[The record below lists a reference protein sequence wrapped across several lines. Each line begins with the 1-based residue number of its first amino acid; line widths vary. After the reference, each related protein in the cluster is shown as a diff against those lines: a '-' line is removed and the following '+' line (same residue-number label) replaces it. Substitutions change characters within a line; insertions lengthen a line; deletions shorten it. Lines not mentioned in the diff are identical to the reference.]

1 MSEVNDINLNK
12 KIKEEMTD
20 YWSSR
25 AEIFNELKIQ
35 ELNSDMRG
43 RWLKELQTYLPA
55 KKGLKILDIGTGTG
69 FFCFL
74 LGAEGH
80 DLTGIDLTEKMI
92 LEARKSSAIL
102 GIPAEFYVMDA
113 EMPDFPDNSFDA
125 IVTRN
130 VAWTLPD
137 LKKAYENWHN
147 LLKEDGVLINFDGD
161 YSRENDQQELPENHA
176 HSKITQ
182 EQWSAYEHLKT
193 ELRPISNPRP
203 AWDVQ
208 LLKSAGFKEIRLDEQ
223 VGDRIYSEINQFYNP
238 TPIFT
243 IAAGK

>member
-1 MSEVNDINLNK
+1 MIQENDKSFNE
-12 KIKEEMTD
+12 KIKEEVTD
-20 YWSSR
+20 YWTSR

-43 RWLKELQTYLPA
+43 RWLEELQKYLPA
-55 KKGLKILDIGTGTG
+55 RKGLKILDIGTGTG

-74 LGAEGH
+74 LAAEGH

-92 LEARKSSAIL
+92 LEARKTSKIL
-102 GIPAEFYVMDA
+102 GIPAAFYVMDA
-113 EMPDFPDNSFDA
+113 EMPEFADHSFDA

-137 LKKAYENWHN
+137 LSKAYENWHR
-147 LLKEDGVLINFDGD
+147 LLKKDGVLINFDGD
-161 YSRENDQQELPENHA
+161 YSREDEQQKLPENHA
-176 HSKITQ
+176 HAKITQ
-182 EQWSAYEHLKT
+182 EQWNAYEHLKT

-203 AWDVQ
+203 EWDVK
-208 LLKSAGFKEIRLDEQ
+208 LLKSAGFKEIILDKQ

-243 IAAGK
+243 IAAKK

>member
-1 MSEVNDINLNK
+1 MIQVNDKSFNE
-12 KIKEEMTD
+12 KIKEEVTD
-20 YWSSR
+20 YWTSR

-43 RWLKELQTYLPA
+43 RWLEELQKYLPA
-55 KKGLKILDIGTGTG
+55 RKGLKILDIGTGTG

-74 LGAEGH
+74 LAAEGH

-92 LEARKSSAIL
+92 LEARKTSKIL
-102 GIPAEFYVMDA
+102 GIPAAFYVMDA
-113 EMPDFPDNSFDA
+113 EMPEFADHSFDA

-137 LKKAYENWHN
+137 LSKAYENWHR
-147 LLKEDGVLINFDGD
+147 LLKKDGVLINFDGD
-161 YSRENDQQELPENHA
+161 YSREDEQQKLPENHA
-176 HSKITQ
+176 HAKITQ
-182 EQWSAYEHLKT
+182 EQWNAYEHLKT

-203 AWDVQ
+203 EWDVK
-208 LLKSAGFKEIRLDEQ
+208 LLKSAGFKEIILDKQ

-243 IAAGK
+243 IAAKK

>member
-1 MSEVNDINLNK
+1 MIQVNDKSFNE
-12 KIKEEMTD
+12 KIKEEVTD
-20 YWSSR
+20 YWTSR
-25 AEIFNELKIQ
+25 AEIFNELKMQ

-43 RWLKELQTYLPA
+43 RWLEELQKYLPA
-55 KKGLKILDIGTGTG
+55 RKGLKILDIGTGTG

-74 LGAEGH
+74 LAAEGH

-92 LEARKSSAIL
+92 LEARKTSEIL
-102 GIPAEFYVMDA
+102 GIPAAFYVMDA
-113 EMPDFPDNSFDA
+113 EMPGFADESFDA

-137 LKKAYENWHN
+137 LSKAYEKWHR
-147 LLKEDGVLINFDGD
+147 LLKTGGVLVNFDGD
-161 YSRENDQQELPENHA
+161 YSREAEQQKLPENHA
-176 HSKITQ
+176 HAKITQ
-182 EQWSAYEHLKT
+182 EQWNAYEHLKT

-203 AWDVQ
+203 AWDVK
-208 LLKSAGFKEIRLDEQ
+208 LLKSAGFKEIILDEQ

-243 IAAGK
+243 IAAKK

>member
-1 MSEVNDINLNK
+1 MTQVNNKSLNET
-12 KIKEEMTD
+12 IKEEVTD

-43 RWLKELQTYLPA
+43 RWLEELQKYLPA
-55 KKGLKILDIGTGTG
+55 RKGLKILDIGTGTG

-74 LGAEGH
+74 LAAEGH

-102 GIPAEFYVMDA
+102 GIPAAFYVMDA
-113 EMPDFPDNSFDA
+113 EMPELADHSFDA

-137 LKKAYENWHN
+137 LSKAYEKWHR
-147 LLKEDGVLINFDGD
+147 LLKKDGVLINFDGD
-161 YSRENDQQELPENHA
+161 YSRENEQQKLPENHA
-176 HSKITQ
+176 HAKITQ

-208 LLKSAGFKEIRLDEQ
+208 LLKSAGFKEIMLDEQ
-223 VGDRIYSEINQFYNP
+223 VGDRIYIEINQFYNP

-243 IAAGK
+243 IAARK

>member
-1 MSEVNDINLNK
+1 MIQVNDKSFNE
-12 KIKEEMTD
+12 KIKEEVTD
-20 YWSSR
+20 YWTSR

-43 RWLKELQTYLPA
+43 RWLEELQKYLPA
-55 KKGLKILDIGTGTG
+55 RKGLKILDIGTGTG

-74 LGAEGH
+74 LAAEGH

-92 LEARKSSAIL
+92 LEARKTSKIL
-102 GIPAEFYVMDA
+102 GIPAAFYVMDA
-113 EMPDFPDNSFDA
+113 EMPEFADNSFDA

-137 LKKAYENWHN
+137 LRKAYEKWHC
-147 LLKEDGVLINFDGD
+147 LLKKDGVLINFDGD
-161 YSRENDQQELPENHA
+161 YSREDEQQKLPENHA
-176 HSKITQ
+176 HAKITQ
-182 EQWSAYEHLKT
+182 EQWNAYEHLKT
-193 ELRPISNPRP
+193 ELRPVSNPRP

-208 LLKSAGFKEIRLDEQ
+208 LLKSAGFKDIMLDEQ
-223 VGDRIYSEINQFYNP
+223 VGERIYSEINQFYNP

-243 IAAGK
+243 IAAKK

>member
-1 MSEVNDINLNK
+1 MIQVNDKSFNE
-12 KIKEEMTD
+12 KIKEEVTD
-20 YWSSR
+20 YWTSR

-43 RWLKELQTYLPA
+43 RWLEELQKYLPA
-55 KKGLKILDIGTGTG
+55 RKGLKILDIGTGTG

-74 LGAEGH
+74 LAEEGH

-92 LEARKSSAIL
+92 LEARKTSKIL
-102 GIPAEFYVMDA
+102 GIPAAFYVMDA
-113 EMPDFPDNSFDA
+113 EMPEFADHSFDA

-137 LKKAYENWHN
+137 LSKAYENWHR
-147 LLKEDGVLINFDGD
+147 LLKKDGVLINFDGD
-161 YSRENDQQELPENHA
+161 YSREDEQQKLPENHA
-176 HSKITQ
+176 HAKITQ
-182 EQWSAYEHLKT
+182 EQWNAYEHLKT

-203 AWDVQ
+203 EWDVK
-208 LLKSAGFKEIRLDEQ
+208 LLKSAGFKEIILDKQ

-243 IAAGK
+243 IAAKK

>member
-1 MSEVNDINLNK
+1 MSEVNDTGFNK
-12 KIKEEMTD
+12 KIKDEVTD

-74 LGAEGH
+74 LAAEGY
-80 DLTGIDLTEKMI
+80 DMTGIDLTEKMI
-92 LEARKSSAIL
+92 LEARKTSAIL
-102 GIPAEFYVMDA
+102 EIPAEFYVMDA
-113 EMPDFPDNSFDA
+113 EMPDFADRSFDA

-137 LKKAYENWHN
+137 LKKAYEKWYN
-147 LLKEDGVLINFDGD
+147 LLKEDGVLINYDGD
-161 YSRENDQQELPENHA
+161 YSRESEQQKLPDNHA

-208 LLKSAGFKEIRLDEQ
+208 LLKSAGFKDITLDEQ
-223 VGDRIYSEINQFYNP
+223 VGGRIYREINEFYNP
-238 TPIFT
+238 TPIFAL
-243 IAAGK
+243 AARK

>member
-1 MSEVNDINLNK
+1 MTQVNDKSLNE
-12 KIKEEMTD
+12 KIKEEVTD

-25 AEIFNELKIQ
+25 AEKFNELKIQ
-35 ELNSDMRG
+35 ELNSAMRG
-43 RWLKELQTYLPA
+43 RWLEELQKYLPSR
-55 KKGLKILDIGTGTG
+55 KGLKILDIGTGTG

-74 LGAEGH
+74 LTVEGH
-80 DLTGIDLTEKMI
+80 NLTGIDLTEKMI
-92 LEARKSSAIL
+92 LEARKSSEIL
-102 GIPAEFYVMDA
+102 GIPAAFYVMDA
-113 EMPDFPDNSFDA
+113 EMPEFADNSFDA

-137 LKKAYENWHN
+137 LSKAYEKWYR
-147 LLKEDGVLINFDGD
+147 LLKKDGVLINFDGD
-161 YSRENDQQELPENHA
+161 YSREDEQQKLPENHA

-208 LLKSAGFKEIRLDEQ
+208 LLKSAGFKEIVLDEQ
-223 VGDRIYSEINQFYNP
+223 VGDRIYIEKNQFYNP

-243 IAAGK
+243 IAARK

>member
-1 MSEVNDINLNK
+1 MSEVNDINLVK
-12 KIKEEMTD
+12 RIKEEMTD

-25 AEIFNELKIQ
+25 AEMFNELKIQ

-130 VAWTLPD
+130 VTWTLPD
-137 LKKAYENWHN
+137 LKKAYEKWHS

-161 YSRENDQQELPENHA
+161 YSRENDQQKLPENHA

-208 LLKSAGFKEIRLDEQ
+208 LLKSAGFKDIVLDEQ
-223 VGDRIYSEINQFYNP
+223 VGGRIYCEINEFYNP
-238 TPIFT
+238 TPIFAIT
-243 IAAGK
+243 ARK

>member
-1 MSEVNDINLNK
+1 MIQVNVKSFNE
-12 KIKEEMTD
+12 KIKEEVTD
-20 YWSSR
+20 YWTSR

-43 RWLKELQTYLPA
+43 RWLEELQKYLPA
-55 KKGLKILDIGTGTG
+55 RKGLKILDIGTGTG

-74 LGAEGH
+74 LAAEGH

-92 LEARKSSAIL
+92 LEARKTSKIL
-102 GIPAEFYVMDA
+102 GIPAAFYVMDA
-113 EMPDFPDNSFDA
+113 EKPEFADNSFDA

-137 LKKAYENWHN
+137 LRKAYEKWHR
-147 LLKEDGVLINFDGD
+147 LLKKDGVLINFDGD
-161 YSRENDQQELPENHA
+161 YSREDEQQKLPENHA
-176 HSKITQ
+176 HAKITQ
-182 EQWSAYEHLKT
+182 EQWNAYEHLKT
-193 ELRPISNPRP
+193 ELRPVSNPRP

-208 LLKSAGFKEIRLDEQ
+208 LLKSAGFKDVMLDEQ
-223 VGDRIYSEINQFYNP
+223 VGERIYSEINQFYNP

-243 IAAGK
+243 IAAKK

>member
-1 MSEVNDINLNK
+1 MSEVNDINLVK

-25 AEIFNELKIQ
+25 AEMFNELKIQ

-74 LGAEGH
+74 LGVEGH

-130 VAWTLPD
+130 VTWTLPD
-137 LKKAYENWHN
+137 LKKAYEKWHS

-161 YSRENDQQELPENHA
+161 YSRENDQQKLPENHA

-208 LLKSAGFKEIRLDEQ
+208 LLKSAGFKDIVLDEQ
-223 VGDRIYSEINQFYNP
+223 VGGRIYCEINEFYNP
-238 TPIFT
+238 TPIFAIT
-243 IAAGK
+243 ARK